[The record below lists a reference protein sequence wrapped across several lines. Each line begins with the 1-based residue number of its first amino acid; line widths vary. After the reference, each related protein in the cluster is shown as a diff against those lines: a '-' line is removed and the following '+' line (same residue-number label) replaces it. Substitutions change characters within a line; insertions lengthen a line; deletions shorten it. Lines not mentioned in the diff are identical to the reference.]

1 MKRALSRIGLLLVSM
16 SSTADYLD
24 HGGFDSDEGQV
35 DGSASIPADFFVYS
49 VREHGR
55 YAKHDYISDRNRRV
69 SIRATLA
76 RSEVRLDLLQ
86 MYQVETRTSVTQPQ
100 LDDMS

>member
-1 MKRALSRIGLLLVSM
+1 MKRKHPNIGLLLVSM
-16 SSTADYLD
+16 SSIADYFD

-35 DGSASIPADFFVYS
+35 DGSASIPAGFFVCS

-55 YAKHDYISDRNRRV
+55 YAKHNYISDRNRQV

-76 RSEVRLDLLQ
+76 RSEVCLDLLQ
-86 MYQVETRTSVTQPQ
+86 KYQVETRTSVSHPQ
-100 LDDMS
+100 LDHMS

>member
-1 MKRALSRIGLLLVSM
+1 MKRALSKISLLLVSM
-16 SSTADYLD
+16 SSTADYLNY
-24 HGGFDSDEGQV
+24 GGIDSDEGHV
-35 DGSASIPADFFVYS
+35 DGSASIPADFFVCS

-55 YAKHDYISDRNRRV
+55 YAKHDYISDRNRQV

-76 RSEVRLDLLQ
+76 RSEVCLDLLQ
-86 MYQVETRTSVTQPQ
+86 MYQVETRTSVSHPQ